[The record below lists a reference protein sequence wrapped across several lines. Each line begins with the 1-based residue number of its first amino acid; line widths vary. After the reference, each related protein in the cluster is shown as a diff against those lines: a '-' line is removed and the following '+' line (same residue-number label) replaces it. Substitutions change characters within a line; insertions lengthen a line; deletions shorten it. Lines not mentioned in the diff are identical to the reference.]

1 MMDHTSLVRN
11 VENKKTYAINPKEL
25 SDQNNGRKS
34 LRTEIL
40 TLYGQDTAD
49 KIRQF
54 ERMRLQVMRR
64 KSDLTFLKRCRDA
77 DVTPIFTIINHRL
90 RNKKNDCIF
99 HKANISLL
107 RNEIQKARFKLD
119 NLSRKLLVLHT
130 TLANIIQPPL
140 WARIDACSSLKT
152 TKLEEIIVNKQ
163 RNKFT
168 RLENTQKQVRMNRMH
183 RLPPHPEQ
191 NTLYIHST
199 ITSKLL
205 LLA

>member
-1 MMDHTSLVRN
+1 
-11 VENKKTYAINPKEL
+11 
-25 SDQNNGRKS
+25 
-34 LRTEIL
+34 
-40 TLYGQDTAD
+40 
-49 KIRQF
+49 
-54 ERMRLQVMRR
+54 MRLQVMRR

-77 DVTPIFTIINHRL
+77 DVMPIFTIINHRL
-90 RNKKNDCIF
+90 RDKKNYYIF

-152 TKLEEIIVNKQ
+152 AKFGEIIVNKQ

-168 RLENTQKQVRMNRMH
+168 QLENTQKHV
-183 RLPPHPEQ
+183 
-191 NTLYIHST
+191 
-199 ITSKLL
+199 
-205 LLA
+205 